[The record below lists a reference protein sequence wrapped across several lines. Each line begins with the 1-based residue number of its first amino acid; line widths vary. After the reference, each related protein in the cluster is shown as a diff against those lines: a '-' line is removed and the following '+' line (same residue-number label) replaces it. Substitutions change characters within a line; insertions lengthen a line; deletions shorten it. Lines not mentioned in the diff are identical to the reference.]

1 MILLQNDLVV
11 KHNDLIE
18 ARYSLNLNEQKII
31 LLAVSKIERDKNN
44 FNMISFGVKEFTDL
58 IDSTPDRYSEIRE
71 IVRELRKKEIIINDN
86 EKELI
91 MGWLSSIEYKKR
103 EGEIELEFSE
113 KMMPYLLQLKNRFTR
128 YQLKNILSLK
138 NKYSIR
144 IYELAKQYEKIGE
157 RFFEIEDLKKI
168 LMLEGLYDRVY
179 DFEKKV
185 LQASIDEINSNSDIQ
200 IELHKKKKGR
210 KVIGFTFKIKPK
222 FIDEFGQYL
231 VENYNIEDLK
241 KKMGLEKENFN
252 AKQIIDIYSKTL
264 EKNPKD
270 EVDIYKYVKIN
281 YLVMIEK
288 GTAKNKFSYLM
299 KALEEDF
306 ANATVILK
314 YSDA

>member
-1 MILLQNDLVV
+1 MENNLVV

-31 LLAVSKIERDKNN
+31 LLAVSKIERDKKD
-44 FNMISFGVKEFTDL
+44 FNMITFGVKEFTDL

-71 IVRELRKKEIIINDN
+71 IVRELRKKEIIINDDK
-86 EKELI
+86 KELI

-128 YQLKNILSLK
+128 YQLKNVLSLK

-185 LQASIDEINSNSDIQ
+185 LQASIDEINSNSDVKID
-200 IELHKKKKGR
+200 LHKNKKDQLIKVKGFSKKVLNVFR
-210 KVIGFTFKIKPK
+210 KIF
-222 FIDEFGQYL
+222 
-231 VENYNIEDLK
+231 NI
-241 KKMGLEKENFN
+241 
-252 AKQIIDIYSKTL
+252 
-264 EKNPKD
+264 
-270 EVDIYKYVKIN
+270 
-281 YLVMIEK
+281 
-288 GTAKNKFSYLM
+288 
-299 KALEEDF
+299 
-306 ANATVILK
+306 
-314 YSDA
+314 